1 MSITQR
7 KSRLSVAK
15 IITKEELDEF
25 NKKNNKSDLENK
37 EKEKCL
43 IF

>member
-25 NKKNNKSDLENK
+25 NKKNNNYELPINKNKKSR
-37 EKEKCL
+37 
-43 IF
+43 

>member
-15 IITKEELDEF
+15 IITKEELDEY
-25 NKKNNKSDLENK
+25 NKKNHKAEMDNKKD
-37 EKEKCL
+37 KC
-43 IF
+43 IVF